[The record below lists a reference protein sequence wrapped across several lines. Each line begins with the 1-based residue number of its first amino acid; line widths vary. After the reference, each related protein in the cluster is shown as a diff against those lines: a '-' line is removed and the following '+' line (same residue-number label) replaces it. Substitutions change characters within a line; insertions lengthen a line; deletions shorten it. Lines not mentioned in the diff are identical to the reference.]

1 MAEKPTHEEINQ
13 KKMLPKASSAQWQ
26 TTFDAI
32 RDAVCL
38 LNMNGKFLRCNKA
51 MEGLLKKSSEEIIG
65 GTCWELIH
73 GTDKPIKGCPVVRMK
88 KTLCRESLV
97 LKVDDKWLNVTVDP
111 VIDETGNLTSAVHI
125 ISDITRRKQAEQS
138 LQEAEAELKHIIE
151 VVPGI
156 IAKVNAHTGYFTY
169 CNPALSS
176 ILGFSSK
183 EFLARPFIEFVHI
196 DDRQSTLNEVEKQLK
211 GSPLA
216 MFENRYI
223 CKNGSY
229 KWLEWRATSADEK
242 GVVYAAATD
251 ITERK
256 QAEDALRE
264 SKENLRAILDASPD
278 VIHLLDINGI
288 ILSTNDGFA
297 KRVGLEIDDVMGKC
311 IFDYVPTESLHNRKA
326 AVEKV
331 FRTGEPLQLEDRG
344 LTGIFES
351 HIHPVF
357 NPVGEVTA
365 VAVYARD
372 ITERK
377 KAEET
382 LQRSESLLN
391 ATQQLSKVGG
401 WEWDVEK
408 QTMFWSDEVYRIH
421 DFQPS
426 EFTPGSMEHIEQG
439 IECYDPE
446 DRPVIME
453 AFRNCAEKGKAYDI
467 EFPFTTAL
475 GRRIWIRTV
484 ANPVLKD
491 EKVVKITGNI
501 IDITERKQAEKE
513 LQKRM
518 NELETFYRATINR
531 EERVIE
537 LKQEVNELLEQLGK
551 NKKYR
556 DYSK

>member
-97 LKVDDKWLNVTVDP
+97 LKVDDKWFNVTVDP

-183 EFLARPFIEFVHI
+183 EFLARPLIEFVHP